1 MARKRVADYVADA
14 EVTAEGNFADE
25 IQVEGYLSPTTL
37 AEMQLGAQMIARAT
51 AMLATEA
58 IEEAEVVEDTP
69 QEGEEQ

>member
-14 EVTAEGNFADE
+14 EVTAEGNLADE

-37 AEMQLGAQMIARAT
+37 AEMQLGAQMVARAA
-51 AMLATEA
+51 AMQATEA
-58 IEEAEVVEDTP
+58 VEEAEVVEDTP